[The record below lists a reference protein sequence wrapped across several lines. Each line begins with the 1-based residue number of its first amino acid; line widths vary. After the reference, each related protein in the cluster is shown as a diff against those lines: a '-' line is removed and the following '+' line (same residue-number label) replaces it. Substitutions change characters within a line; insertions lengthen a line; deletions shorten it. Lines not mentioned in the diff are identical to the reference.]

1 MMGKAPMNRELPMAS
16 LSDRFNAG
24 TSVFTVIAAI
34 TAAVSAFYSYRQMDL
49 TWENQIR
56 AERLAA
62 FDKFTDT
69 ASEVCNMFVFPALDY
84 VWHSKAD
91 DFKAAFDLTPHRE

>member
-1 MMGKAPMNRELPMAS
+1 MMGEAPMNRELPMAS
-16 LSDRFNAG
+16 LSDRINAG
-24 TSVFTVIAAI
+24 TSVLTAIAAI
-34 TAAVSAFYSYRQMDL
+34 AAAVSTFYSYRQTDL
-49 TWENQIR
+49 TRENQVR

-84 VWHSKAD
+84 VWDSKAD
-91 DFKAAFDLTPHRE
+91 DFKAGFDLTPS